1 MSFGRLVWVN
11 LMRNKLRTLLTVAS
25 VFVALFLFCAL
36 RGVLDTL
43 HSAIQIGSETRMATR
58 NAISLVFPL
67 PLAYR
72 DRIAAVPGVK
82 SVSWS
87 NWFGARDPND
97 PHGFF
102 AQFAFDA
109 ASYLPI
115 YARDFT
121 IVDASP
127 APPGTPVPAG
137 MDPRLAAFMNER
149 TACIVGDGLMKNKG
163 WKVGQTIHLDGTI
176 YPGSWPFTIRAVYHP
191 INPAMNPD
199 EMFFHWEYLNQNGM
213 HDAGL
218 VGVYVLEL
226 SDPSRAGQ
234 VAKAVDAMFENSSAA
249 TKTETERAFQAGFV
263 SMYGNIPFV
272 LKVIGLAVVFSIL
285 LVAGNTMMSA
295 FRERIAEIGV
305 MKTLGFGDGVVFA
318 LLLTEAAAIALLGG
332 VPGALLARALVTGL
346 NLGVLPPMTVAP
358 ATVLAGVGI
367 AVGLGLLSGI
377 VPAWQAARLRIV
389 NALRRA

>member
-36 RGVLDTL
+36 WGVLDTL
-43 HSAIQIGSETRMATR
+43 HGAIQIGSETRMATR

-87 NWFGARDPND
+87 NWFGGRDPND
-97 PHGFF
+97 AHGFF
-102 AQFAFDA
+102 AQFAIDA

-115 YARDFT
+115 YSSDFV
-121 IVDASP
+121 ISEASP
-127 APPGTPVPAG
+127 APPGTPAPAG
-137 MDPRLAAFMNER
+137 MDPKLASFMIER
-149 TACIVGDGLMKNKG
+149 TACVVGDALMKKKG

-191 INPAMNPD
+191 INPAMNAD
-199 EMFFHWEYLNQNGM
+199 AMFFHWEYLNQNGM
-213 HDAGL
+213 HGGSMI
-218 VGVYVLEL
+218 GVFVLEL
-226 SDPSRAGQ
+226 SDPSRAGA
-234 VAKAVDAMFENSSAA
+234 VAKTVDAMFENSSAA

-272 LKVIGLAVVFSIL
+272 LKVIGFAVVFSIL

-305 MKTLGFGDGVVFA
+305 MKTLGFGDGAVFA
-318 LLLTEAAAIALLGG
+318 LVLTEAAVITLLGG
-332 VPGALLARALVTGL
+332 VPGALLARVLVTGL
-346 NLGVLPPMTVAP
+346 NLGVLPPMTVATS
-358 ATVLAGVGI
+358 TVLEGIAI